1 MSYGRQGIC
10 HFCPEFGFVDHN
22 EMPRLGIACRR
33 RTTGCVDNAHHHL
46 ARHAALRVVATVA
59 LTLVNKFIKIGHRL
73 F

>member
-1 MSYGRQGIC
+1 MDVRASATSAQSSGLSTTMKC
-10 HFCPEFGFVDHN
+10 HGWELHAD
-22 EMPRLGIACRR
+22 
-33 RTTGCVDNAHHHL
+33 GCVDNAHHRL